1 MLDGK
6 RNTEKEI
13 ISIQEVLNNVFKNK
27 AYALVIFLS
36 LCASS

>member
-13 ISIQEVLNNVFKNK
+13 ISIQEALNNVFKNK
-27 AYALVIFLS
+27 AYASV
-36 LCASS
+36 SSYQ